1 MNFAKEARKLA
12 DFISALDDDFTI
24 YSNEFEYNY
33 NHIGALLTNII
44 LQAGLNYNTVVK
56 PRVEKVLLDYPN
68 ANTTNKFQE
77 LINSD
82 GLENVINWKHHTK
95 LNRMYDFINF
105 LTENNLN
112 TCHDLKN
119 HLIQYQNQQEML
131 NLEGIGPK
139 TVDYLLKLLNFDV
152 VAVDRHIYSF
162 VEMAE
167 VEIKGYSYTKK
178 TVEFAADFLNISRKS
193 LDYSIW
199 SYMSNKD
206 FLKNTKQD
214 QLELEFA

>member
-12 DFISALDDDFTI
+12 DFISDLEDDFI
-24 YSNEFEYNY
+24 LYSYENDYNY
-33 NHIGALLTNII
+33 THIGALLTNII

-56 PRVEKVLLDYPN
+56 PRVEKVLLQYPN
-68 ANTTNKFQE
+68 HNTTSKFQE

-82 GLENVINWKHHTK
+82 GLENIINWKHHTK
-95 LNRMYDFINF
+95 LNRMYDFVDF
-105 LTENNLN
+105 LMGNNIN
-112 TCHDLKN
+112 TCFDLKEY
-119 HLIQYQNQQEML
+119 LLSYENQKEVL

-152 VAVDRHIYSF
+152 VAVDRHIYNF

-167 VEIKGYSYTKK
+167 VEIKGYDYTKK
-178 TVEFAADFLNISRKS
+178 TVEYAADFLDIPRKV

-206 FLKNTKQD
+206 FTKSNKES
-214 QLELEFA
+214 QLMLEF

>member
-12 DFISALDDDFTI
+12 DFINELEDNFTF
-24 YSNEFEYNY
+24 YSMESEYNY
-33 NHIGALLTNII
+33 THVGALITNII

-56 PRVEKVLLDYPN
+56 PRVEKVLLQYPN
-68 ANTTNKFQE
+68 DNTTNKFQE
-77 LINSD
+77 LINRD
-82 GLENVINWKHHTK
+82 GLENIINWKHHTK
-95 LNRMYDFINF
+95 LNRMYDFIHF
-105 LTENNLN
+105 LRDNNID
-112 TCHDLKN
+112 TCFDLKKY
-119 HLIQYQNQQEML
+119 LQQYENQREIL

-152 VAVDRHIYSF
+152 VAVDRHIYNF

-167 VEIKGYSYTKK
+167 VEIKGYDYTKR
-178 TVEFAADFLNISRKS
+178 TVEYAADFLDIPRKT

-206 FLKNTKQD
+206 FIKNDKEKQ
-214 QLELEFA
+214 LIFEY